1 MIFRQETLV
10 ALAALLLFV
19 VFSFALPNFFTVAN
33 CLLLLKNISVL
44 AILAIAMAIV
54 VIGRGIDLSQVAVLA
69 ITSAWTTSLVAE
81 GKPLGLAI
89 LLGFLLAL
97 VFGVVNG
104 VLVAYAEIPSVI
116 ATLAFG
122 LIVAGFGR
130 YALLSQSLIQ
140 VPEHQHFIY
149 WLGQGKVGGLPTS
162 VAIFL
167 LLLGAF
173 AILTRCTAY
182 GRFIYAIGDNYDA
195 ARITGLNVRPV
206 VVSQY
211 VVCATITY
219 ISGLVLAG
227 NVGSVNQTI
236 VTGAMIF
243 DVLTIVVVGGI
254 SLVGGRGGAF
264 SIICGVALVGV
275 LLNGLVITNIQTD
288 VQNILKSLVLLTAI
302 VTDRLINPRD
312 EETAKQGD
320 L

>member
-275 LLNGLVITNIQTD
+275 LLNGLVIMNIQTD
-288 VQNILKSLVLLTAI
+288 VQNILKSFVLLAAI
-302 VTDRLINPRD
+302 VADTLINPRD